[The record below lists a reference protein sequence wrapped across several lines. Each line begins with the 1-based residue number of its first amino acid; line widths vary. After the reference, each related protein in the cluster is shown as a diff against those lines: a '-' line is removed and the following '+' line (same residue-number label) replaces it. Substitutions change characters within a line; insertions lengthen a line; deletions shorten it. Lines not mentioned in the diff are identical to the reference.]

1 MITVIKNIILI
12 LGILFPTL
20 QSKENFIQLPMDIA
34 ETIFN
39 DAIPLPKEVFGH
51 SLGEQHTRTD
61 QIIEYFEAIASTSN
75 RVILNEHGRTHEGR
89 RLIHAIVTS
98 AENQKIL
105 GEIQANNQKL
115 SSNPKKVSNKNIKK
129 MPLSLILDIQY
140 MVTKPVVVKQLCYYY
155 TILVLAPVLP

>member
-61 QIIEYFEAIASTSN
+61 QIIEYFEAIAS
-75 RVILNEHGRTHEGR
+75 
-89 RLIHAIVTS
+89 
-98 AENQKIL
+98 
-105 GEIQANNQKL
+105 
-115 SSNPKKVSNKNIKK
+115 
-129 MPLSLILDIQY
+129 
-140 MVTKPVVVKQLCYYY
+140 KQQGYS
-155 TILVLAPVLP
+155 